1 MTTPRG
7 PSRARRRAG
16 ESGVPGT
23 PAVSL
28 AGLSKRF
35 PARRSWSEMLG
46 NPLGGGEE
54 EVLQEVDL
62 EIPRGEFFGL
72 LGPNGAGKTT
82 MFRILA
88 TLILPDAGTAE
99 VMGRDVEEEDVAVR
113 ELVGPVI
120 GNERSLY
127 WRLTARENLHL
138 FGALNGL
145 DRQARRRRSSEL
157 LDLVDLAEAGEKI
170 VAEFSSGMKQRL
182 LLARALL
189 PGPEVLLLD
198 EPTRSLDP
206 LGARAFREFLR
217 TEMGERL
224 GCTVLLATHDTEE
237 AAELCDRVGMLHE
250 GRLLEVGTVEEL
262 GRLLTGEFYRVW
274 ARSLEEER
282 LRWLEGQGVL
292 GDYRIESGEP
302 GEWTRA
308 LLEVPGEMEE
318 ASRVISSLTLAGAD
332 VARFERVSVSLT
344 DVMEQV
350 LARDRRDG
358 ESEAKR
364 QPPTPE
370 EPGRPGEADSAAGG
384 AEP

>member
-1 MTTPRG
+1 
-7 PSRARRRAG
+7 
-16 ESGVPGT
+16 
-23 PAVSL
+23 
-28 AGLSKRF
+28 
-35 PARRSWSEMLG
+35 MLG
-46 NPLGGGEE
+46 NPLGGRED
-54 EVLQEVDL
+54 EVLREIDL
-62 EIPRGEFFGL
+62 EIAPGEFFGL

-82 MFRILA
+82 LFRILA
-88 TLILPDAGTAE
+88 TLILPDEGTAE
-99 VMGRDVEEEDVAVR
+99 VMGHDVEEEDTAVR

-138 FGALNGL
+138 FGALDGL
-145 DRQARRRRSSEL
+145 DRRARRRRSTEL
-157 LDLVDLAEAGEKI
+157 LELVDLAGAGEKI

-224 GCTVLLATHDTEE
+224 GCTVLLATHDTAE

-250 GRLLEVGTVEEL
+250 GRLLAVGTVEEL
-262 GRLLTGEFYRVW
+262 GRLLTGEYYRVW

-282 LRWLEGQGVL
+282 LRWLEDQGVL
-292 GDYRIESGEP
+292 RDFRIESDEP
-302 GEWTRA
+302 GQWTEA
-308 LLEVPGEMEE
+308 LLEVPGDLGE
-318 ASRVISSLTLAGAD
+318 ASRVVSSLTLAGAD
-332 VARFERVSVSLT
+332 VARFERVAVSLT
-344 DVMEQV
+344 DVMERV
-350 LARDRRDG
+350 LARDEEVEEKEVGDEEVEEAGEAGERRAPDGPGRRD
-358 ESEAKR
+358 
-364 QPPTPE
+364 
-370 EPGRPGEADSAAGG
+370 RPGDADSAAGG